1 MDSVVVKDT
10 EVLSGAPV
18 FRGTRVMVSSL
29 WDYLETGQSVEAFL
43 DDFPTVSKAQ
53 ALAVLEEAK
62 TLVEAHARPA

>member
-18 FRGTRVMVSSL
+18 FRGTRVMVSTF
-29 WDYLETGQSVEAFL
+29 WDYLETGQSVETFL